1 MSIDGYEDVP
11 VTNEAALMKAVSAQ
25 PVSVAICASEAMQ
38 FYSSGV
44 IAGEGSCTGLNHGV
58 LASGYAKAGLPQMQ
72 HCAGDE
78 GHIVPAKL
86 PQGQCLPWFWSSACA
101 HPAQAPALCWAMKPL
116 GTKWPSIPEHDM
128 KLPDKCRMSKASHT
142 GW

>member
-11 VTNEAALMKAVSAQ
+11 VNNESALMRAVSSQ

-58 LASGYAKAGLPQMQ
+58 LAVGYDKVAV
-72 HCAGDE
+72 D
-78 GHIVPAKL
+78 
-86 PQGQCLPWFWSSACA
+86 SA
-101 HPAQAPALCWAMKPL
+101 
-116 GTKWPSIPEHDM
+116 
-128 KLPDKCRMSKASHT
+128 ASQK
-142 GW
+142 